1 MDYIFQAMTQEQ
13 AEDIAASWRYQGEY
27 SFYDMNA
34 DPEDL
39 EEFLDP
45 EKREGVYFVVLSQ
58 NELIGFYSFQQS
70 DKDTVDI
77 GLGMKPELTGK
88 GNGAAFLAAG
98 LEFAKIR
105 YRPKNM
111 TLSVAVFNERAIK
124 LYKKLG
130 FKETESF
137 VQATNGGQYDF
148 VKMTLTGGIAF
159 FEEIT

>member
-58 NELIGFYSFQQS
+58 NEIIGFYSFQRPDQE
-70 DKDTVDI
+70 TVDI

-98 LEFAKIR
+98 LQFAETR
-105 YRPKNM
+105 YRPKNI
-111 TLSVAVFNERAIK
+111 TLSVATFNQRAIT
-124 LYKKLG
+124 LYEKLG
-130 FKETESF
+130 FRKVASF
-137 VQATNGGQYDF
+137 VQPTNGGQYDF
-148 VKMTLTGGIAF
+148 VKMKHN
-159 FEEIT
+159 E

>member
-1 MDYIFQAMTQEQ
+1 MDYTFQAMTQEQ
-13 AEDIAASWRYQGEY
+13 AENIAASWSYQGEY

-98 LEFAKIR
+98 LEFAETR
-105 YRPKNM
+105 YRPKHM
-111 TLSVAVFNERAIK
+111 TLSVAAFNTRAIT
-124 LYKKLG
+124 LYEKLG
-130 FKETESF
+130 FRKVESF

-148 VKMTLTGGIAF
+148 VKMANWG
-159 FEEIT
+159 

>member
-58 NELIGFYSFQQS
+58 NEIIGFYSFQRPDQE
-70 DKDTVDI
+70 TVDI

-98 LEFAKIR
+98 LQFAETR
-105 YRPKNM
+105 YRPKNI
-111 TLSVAVFNERAIK
+111 TLSVAAFNQRAIT
-124 LYKKLG
+124 LYEKLG
-130 FKETESF
+130 FRKVASF
-137 VQATNGGQYDF
+137 VQPTNGGQYDF
-148 VKMTLTGGIAF
+148 VKMKHN
-159 FEEIT
+159 E

>member
-1 MDYIFQAMTQEQ
+1 MDYTFQAMTQEQ
-13 AEDIAASWRYQGEY
+13 AENIAANWRYQGEY
-27 SFYDMNA
+27 SFYDMEA

-45 EKREGVYFVVLSQ
+45 EKREGVYFVVLSR
-58 NELIGFYSFQQS
+58 NELIGFYSFQRP

-98 LEFAKIR
+98 LRFAETR
-105 YRPKNM
+105 YRPKNI
-111 TLSVAVFNERAIK
+111 TLSVAAFNQRAIS
-124 LYKKLG
+124 LYEKLG
-130 FKETESF
+130 FRKVESF

-148 VKMTLTGGIAF
+148 VKMAYKG
-159 FEEIT
+159 

>member
-58 NELIGFYSFQQS
+58 NEIIGFYSFQRPDQE
-70 DKDTVDI
+70 TVDI

-98 LEFAKIR
+98 LQFAETR
-105 YRPKNM
+105 YRPKNI
-111 TLSVAVFNERAIK
+111 TLSVAAFNQRAIT
-124 LYKKLG
+124 LYEKLG
-130 FKETESF
+130 FRKVASF
-137 VQATNGGQYDF
+137 VQPT
-148 VKMTLTGGIAF
+148 TGGSTIL
-159 FEEIT
+159 

>member
-58 NELIGFYSFQQS
+58 NEIIGFYSFQRPDQE
-70 DKDTVDI
+70 TVDI

-98 LEFAKIR
+98 LQFAETR
-105 YRPKNM
+105 YRPKNI
-111 TLSVAVFNERAIK
+111 TLSVAAFNTRAIN
-124 LYKKLG
+124 LYEKLG
-130 FKETESF
+130 FRKVESF
-137 VQATNGGQYDF
+137 VQSTNGGRYDF
-148 VKMTLTGGIAF
+148 VKMAYKV
-159 FEEIT
+159 